1 MDVKSAFM
9 SGMQGYQSAVNSVAS
24 VSRAINQ
31 PKADSLT
38 TNLVQLK
45 QAELSGQASVRVM
58 EAADEMLGTV
68 IDIRV

>member
-9 SGMQGYQSAVNSVAS
+9 SGMQGYQSAVNSVSSA
-24 VSRAINQ
+24 SRAINQ
-31 PKADSLT
+31 PEADSLT
-38 TNLVQLK
+38 SNLVQLK

-58 EAADEMLGTV
+58 DAADEMLGTV